1 MLSVSAILDDQLAA
15 LAVFSDVAAAFWCEA
30 SNADVTVFNLIDS
43 GDGHS
48 SKEEVSVAT
57 VMRILLNGSKLV
69 GKQNVPS
76 IIKIPEVHGLF
87 RETVK
92 RLHSTI
98 RVGSRELAL
107 CNVLLPLADAL
118 MKLGQFSFV
127 RAQSNL

>member
-1 MLSVSAILDDQLAA
+1 MLSVSAILDDDQLAA

-30 SNADVTVFNLIDS
+30 SNADVTVFNLID
-43 GDGHS
+43 

-76 IIKIPEVHGLF
+76 IIKIPEVHSLF